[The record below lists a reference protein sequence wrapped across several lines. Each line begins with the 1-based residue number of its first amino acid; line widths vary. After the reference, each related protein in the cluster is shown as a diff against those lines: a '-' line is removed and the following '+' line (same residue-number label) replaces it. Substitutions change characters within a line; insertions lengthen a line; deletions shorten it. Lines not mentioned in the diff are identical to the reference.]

1 MFVDNFVVKSWMGLL
16 IELQNISKE
25 PVHMDIIPYG
35 MAALRLRRIS
45 RDFVSSRE
53 LFAQL
58 SDSKSCLMF
67 PDLYVFIACAMNRYA
82 HDNQMALMFLVN
94 YLYI

>member
-35 MAALRLRRIS
+35 MAAFGCAESVETSSLP
-45 RDFVSSRE
+45 VSYS
-53 LFAQL
+53 L
-58 SDSKSCLMF
+58 
-67 PDLYVFIACAMNRYA
+67 
-82 HDNQMALMFLVN
+82 N
-94 YLYI
+94 YLILKAVSCFLIYMCSLLAQ